1 MDGVERLSLS
11 LRRETLA
18 QARSRGILDVS
29 SATSPPGERFWGSER
44 QGRFVFRATRGLAQA
59 RRARLGEMTRYNRCY
74 TLAQARWASL
84 SETEGLAWEN

>member
-44 QGRFVFRATRGLAQA
+44 QVCSLRREWLA
-59 RRARLGEMTRYNRCY
+59 
-74 TLAQARWASL
+74 
-84 SETEGLAWEN
+84 